1 MFLLCTDDTF
11 LMQMVDEPT
20 RREALLDFIL
30 TNKEGPVEVMKVDGS
45 LGCSDRE
52 VVELRISGGQNRI
65 PSRIPALD
73 FRRVNFSS
81 SC

>member
-1 MFLLCTDDTF
+1 
-11 LMQMVDEPT
+11 
-20 RREALLDFIL
+20 
-30 TNKEGPVEVMKVDGS
+30 MKVDGS
-45 LGCSDRE
+45 LGCSDQE

-65 PSRIPALD
+65 PSRITALD

>member
-1 MFLLCTDDTF
+1 
-11 LMQMVDEPT
+11 MQGVDEPT
-20 RREALLDFIL
+20 RRGALLDFIL
-30 TNKEGPVEVMKVDGS
+30 TNKEGLVEVMKVDGS
-45 LGCSDRE
+45 LGCSDQE

>member
-1 MFLLCTDDTF
+1 
-11 LMQMVDEPT
+11 MQGVDEPT
-20 RREALLDFIL
+20 RRGALLDFIL
-30 TNKEGPVEVMKVDGS
+30 TNKEGLVEVMKVDGS

-65 PSRIPALD
+65 PSRITALD

>member
-1 MFLLCTDDTF
+1 
-11 LMQMVDEPT
+11 MQGVDEPT
-20 RREALLDFIL
+20 RRGALLDFIL

-65 PSRIPALD
+65 PSRITTQGFKRA
-73 FRRVNFSS
+73 NFGLSKQ
-81 SC
+81 